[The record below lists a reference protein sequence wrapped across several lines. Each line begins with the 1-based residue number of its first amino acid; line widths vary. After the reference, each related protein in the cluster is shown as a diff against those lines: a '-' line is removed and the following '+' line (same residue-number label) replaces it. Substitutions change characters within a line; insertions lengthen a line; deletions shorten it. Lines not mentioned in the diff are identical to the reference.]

1 MVENQE
7 PGTTRPVRKR
17 RFRLSLGVG
26 MALVALLAVP
36 MALVSNHART
46 QSHAISAI
54 RHAGGFVD
62 YNFRRSPEGLIL
74 KDSGKNPAPA
84 WFSRAVPD
92 YYYRSFNIVSLRGP
106 KVSDAT
112 LEQIEGLEQLEELYL
127 DDSLVTDEGL
137 FRLRGLK
144 NLKFLALANTQV
156 TDAGLANL
164 AGLSKLTYLQLSG
177 TQITDAGLV
186 HLAGLAG
193 LRSLLLD
200 GTRVGDAGLV
210 QLSGMDQ
217 LIKLSLNGTQVGDA
231 GLEGLRSHGRL
242 ISVRLSG
249 TRVSPAGIAGLK
261 SDMQNLEY
269 IKFP

>member
-7 PGTTRPVRKR
+7 PGTTRPARRR

-26 MALVALLAVP
+26 MALVAFLAVP
-36 MALVSNHART
+36 MAWVFNHART

-54 RHAGGFVD
+54 RHAGGFVN

-74 KDSGKNPAPA
+74 DDSGENPAPA
-84 WFSRAVPD
+84 WFRRAVPD
-92 YYYRSFNIVSLRGP
+92 YYYRNFNLVSLRGSE
-106 KVSDAT
+106 VNSAT
-112 LEQIEGLEQLEELYL
+112 LDQIEGLEQIEELYL

-137 FRLRGLK
+137 SRLRGLK
-144 NLKFLALANTQV
+144 NLKFLDLANTQV

-164 AGLSKLTYLQLSG
+164 AGLSELNSLRLSG

-186 HLAGLAG
+186 HLAGLRG

-200 GTRVGDAGLV
+200 GTRVSDAGLV
-210 QLSGMDQ
+210 QLSGLDQ

-231 GLEGLRSHGRL
+231 GLEKLKSNGRL
-242 ISVRLSG
+242 ISVSLSG
-249 TRVSPAGIAGLK
+249 TRVSPAGIAKLK
-261 SDMQNLEY
+261 GEMPKLEY